1 MNISNEAR
9 RVFSVLDFGAVGDGV
24 TLNTHAIQTAID
36 TCAKHAGGI
45 VFFPSGRY
53 LSGTIMLKDNVTLE
67 LSPEGCLLGSKDLA
81 DYPALEQAAYESRC
95 LVYAAGA
102 HTIALQGRG
111 TIDGQGSAF
120 PYGAEG
126 FNFEDETAAHS
137 TQTFIRPLLVRF
149 LKCQDVTIQD
159 LTLQHSP
166 AWCCHIEVCKGV
178 RLDGVHIFNRANQN
192 NDGFDLTDCEDVFAS
207 NCKVD
212 CGDDAFALKEGG
224 RNIVITNC
232 VISTRWAAFRVGPE
246 SHGVYRDI
254 CVSNC
259 VVYDTYG
266 AAIKMQEVEGGIMEN
281 ILFENIVMEN
291 VTGPISIRL
300 GGYLGWKNERK
311 ESLPIGVFRNVQ
323 FNNIRA
329 KVADN
334 AYPLPHEVPAFLGER
349 KSCINITGVPGYY
362 VENVTLSNLHVTF
375 PGGGTVE
382 DAALDVPEL
391 RDHYPE
397 YHMFGTLPAYSLY
410 VRHTRGLVLDNVK
423 FDYMGSEK
431 RPAVVCDDVQDLELA
446 EFRAAA
452 DPDVAALVVLR
463 DTRQAFIHGCRPL
476 QPVRTFL
483 RVEGVGS
490 QEVIL
495 AGNDL
500 HKASQAVELGRDAS
514 SMALVPAARG

>member
-1 MNISNEAR
+1 MDTSKEVKRIY
-9 RVFSVLDFGAVGDGV
+9 SVIDYGAVGDGE
-24 TLNTHAIQTAID
+24 TLNSQAIQSAID
-36 TCAKHAGGI
+36 ACASLSGGI
-45 VFFPSGRY
+45 VFFPAGRY
-53 LSGTIMLKDNVTLE
+53 LTGTVVLKSNVTLE
-67 LSPEGCLLGSKDLA
+67 LSPEACLLGSKDLA

-95 LVYAAGA
+95 LVYAVGA

-120 PYGAEG
+120 PYGSEG
-126 FNFEDETAAHS
+126 FNFEDESAAPS
-137 TQTFIRPLLVRF
+137 TQVFIRPLLVRF
-149 LKCQDVTIQD
+149 LKCQDVTIRD

-166 AWCCHIEVCKGV
+166 SWCCHIEVCKGV

-192 NDGFDLTDCEDVFAS
+192 NDGFDLTTCEDVFAS

-246 SHGVYRDI
+246 SRGVYRDI

-300 GGYLGWKNERK
+300 GGYLGWKNDRK
-311 ESLPIGVFRNVQ
+311 ESFPIGVFRNVQ

-329 KVADN
+329 RVADN
-334 AYPLPHEVPAFLGER
+334 AYPLAYEVPPFPGER

-375 PGGGTVE
+375 PGGGTLE
-382 DAALDVPEL
+382 DADRVVPEL

-397 YHMFGTLPAYSLY
+397 YHMFGTLPAYGLY
-410 VRHTRGLVLDNVK
+410 VRHTRGLALDNVR
-423 FDYMGSEK
+423 FDYAGSEK
-431 RPAVVCDDVQDLELA
+431 RPAVVCEDAEDLELSN
-446 EFRAAA
+446 FRAAV
-452 DPDVAALVVLR
+452 DPDAPAVVVLR
-463 DTRQAFIHGCRPL
+463 EARQVFVHGCRL
-476 QPVRTFL
+476 LHPVITFL
-483 RVEGVGS
+483 KLEGS
-490 QEVIL
+490 
-495 AGNDL
+495 GNREIALEGNEL
-500 HKASQAVELGRDAS
+500 HKANQAVELAGGAART
-514 SMALVPAARG
+514 ALV